1 LTTILHNFQK
11 PCLSPVPTL
20 GTPADAIAATTTPHR
35 LHALLHTSIATMP
48 PHSARHSTPVLPG
61 PRCPEGGP
69 AVDDCG
75 KELPTRRSLATSP
88 APRQDFRNVGQ
99 RPSQP
104 FAARAPPPRSAL
116 GDVPSDAMLWV
127 FLRKQQEMDRIDTAS
142 LRQRVLHRSFLV
154 DIKTRCEDD
163 RQRREQRQ
171 QAAQAAATRAEPAAA
186 DLKRSMRAVV
196 ATSDDDNH
204 VRPSTRLSSC
214 PPSPRRCV
222 LEPLATPQQP
232 NLATTPVCRKRSAIE
247 EGDGS
252 DHEDMSSGSILLS
265 KHAKLHHRR
274 GPTAIPFNAFV

>member
-1 LTTILHNFQK
+1 
-11 PCLSPVPTL
+11 
-20 GTPADAIAATTTPHR
+20 
-35 LHALLHTSIATMP
+35 
-48 PHSARHSTPVLPG
+48 
-61 PRCPEGGP
+61 
-69 AVDDCG
+69 
-75 KELPTRRSLATSP
+75 
-88 APRQDFRNVGQ
+88 
-99 RPSQP
+99 
-104 FAARAPPPRSAL
+104 
-116 GDVPSDAMLWV
+116 MLWV

-171 QAAQAAATRAEPAAA
+171 QAAAQAAATRAEQAAA
-186 DLKRSMRAVV
+186 ALKRSMRAAV

-204 VRPSTRLSSC
+204 ARSSTRLSSC

-222 LEPLATPQQP
+222 LGPLATPQQP
-232 NLATTPVCRKRSAIE
+232 NLAATVCRKRSATDSWQE